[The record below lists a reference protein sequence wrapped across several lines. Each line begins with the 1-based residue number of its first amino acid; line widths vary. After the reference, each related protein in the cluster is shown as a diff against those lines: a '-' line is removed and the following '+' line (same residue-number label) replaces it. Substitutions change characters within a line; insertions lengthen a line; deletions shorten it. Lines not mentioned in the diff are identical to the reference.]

1 LDYVPIPRPTDP
13 AVARAAVMI
22 GRARGPLL
30 IAMVMVGTCVIGVP
44 ILLGLPSL
52 GLAGVAILGAL
63 ALSVRAIDGRPE
75 RFRLAAHL
83 LYGMALAA
91 VAYAVFGLDLPPVI
105 TVYFPAIVLLGA
117 AHILGARAALCWAA
131 PSIALV
137 AAGVFLAP
145 AVERTVDPGITFAV
159 RAVTLLTILSF
170 AVSFRRAHDRQSA
183 ELLRRATT
191 DDLTGLANRLEL
203 ERALDA
209 ALLRASRYGRR
220 GALIFI
226 DLDGVKRIN
235 DTLGHAAGDV
245 LIRETG
251 ARIAGITRSVDTAA
265 RLGGDEFVILVS
277 EFDDRKGGEVVAR
290 KLLAATTAPLAL
302 DAETVTPSASIGVAL
317 FPDSSDQAPELLR
330 LSDDAMY
337 QAKRAGGGR
346 IVLRDAKGTREVV

>member
-1 LDYVPIPRPTDP
+1 MDYVPIPRPSDP
-13 AVARAAVMI
+13 SVARASVMI

-30 IAMVMVGTCVIGVP
+30 IAMVMVGACVIVVP

-75 RFRLAAHL
+75 RFRLAAHV
-83 LYGMALAA
+83 LYGMALGA

-105 TVYFPAIVLLGA
+105 TVYFPAMVLLGA
-117 AHILGARAALCWAA
+117 AHILGARAAISWSV
-131 PSIALV
+131 PSVALV

-145 AVERTVDPGITFAV
+145 GVERAVDPTVTFAV

-170 AVSFRRAHDRQSA
+170 GVSFRRSHDRQSF

-251 ARIAGITRSVDTAA
+251 ARISGITRNVDTAA

-277 EFDDRKGGEVVAR
+277 EFEDRKGGEVVAR
-290 KLLAATTAPLAL
+290 KLLAATSAPVSLGQ
-302 DAETVTPSASIGVAL
+302 ETVTPSASIGVAL
-317 FPDSSDQAPELLR
+317 FPDASDQAAEVLR

-346 IVLRDAKGTREVV
+346 IVLRDAKGTREVA